1 MWASLVGVAGRIFGT
16 DKAIDNVLD
25 KDKGLLVRAG
35 GWIDG
40 FSYTDQEKAE
50 ANKETREWGL
60 RQLTALEPF
69 KVVQRIIAF
78 ATLGIWAFVAINV
91 VAAIWIESIFP
102 AIKIVAP
109 MAEFAYS
116 DYVFWPALL
125 VLSFYMSGGVL
136 PQLVGK
142 NKGVQQQ

>member
-1 MWASLVGVAGRIFGT
+1 MWTALTGVVGRVFGT

-35 GWIDG
+35 SWING

-78 ATLGIWAFVAINV
+78 ATLGVWSFVAINV
-91 VAAIWIESIFP
+91 VAAIWIEALVP
-102 AIKIVAP
+102 TIKITATMV
-109 MAEFAYS
+109 EFAYS

-142 NKGVQQQ
+142 NKGIQQQ